1 MSLSLCSRFFNQY
14 LLLSLI
20 KRSLHHVFSDEVD
33 GVSIKLSSSPD
44 WRRKKKSIGARQIEA
59 CDFTS
64 SSVPANVWLPWPG
77 WVSLGRTDNH
87 SSTMASANVNYIWSE
102 IYNSYNWSLK
112 CTCMQSWSGNLG
124 KLQISIYVEYDFV
137 FEYSTN
143 LLLLGHWLWP
153 RTLVG
158 SLIYYAKLML
168 ILGSFP

>member
-1 MSLSLCSRFFNQY
+1 MKICFPWVFLNVPAFSTSIYYF
-14 LLLSLI
+14 LLLNVRCITSSVT
-20 KRSLHHVFSDEVD
+20 RSTEWASNWVV
-33 GVSIKLSSSPD
+33 SPD
-44 WRRKKKSIGARQIEA
+44 WRWKKKSIGARQIEA

-137 FEYSTN
+137 FEYITN

-158 SLIYYAKLML
+158 SLIY
-168 ILGSFP
+168 